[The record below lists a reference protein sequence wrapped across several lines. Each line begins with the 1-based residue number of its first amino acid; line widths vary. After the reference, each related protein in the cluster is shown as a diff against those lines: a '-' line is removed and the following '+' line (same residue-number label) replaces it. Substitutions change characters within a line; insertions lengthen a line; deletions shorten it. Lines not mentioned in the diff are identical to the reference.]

1 MTLEKRKGSRST
13 KDIPKNIMFQL
24 NSGEI
29 ETANL
34 VEWLAVDQKVLLQ
47 NLLHELNRSYFYND
61 IVSDIDSLQ
70 KQTVNTINEAIGV
83 GLFKNIQD
91 NNDQEIFSKIAN
103 HASDC
108 VRCWATYII
117 GFDENLSIS
126 EKLNQ
131 IQRFAADS
139 HFGVRE
145 IAWLATRKSIS
156 ENLEESIGILSTW
169 TLNSD
174 ENIRRFASEAT
185 RPRGVWC
192 AHIEILK
199 QNPELA
205 LSILEPL
212 KSDSSKYVQNSV
224 ANWLNDA
231 SKTQPNFVIEI
242 CKRWKSESNS
252 KETQYI
258 VNRALRTLENK

>member
-1 MTLEKRKGSRST
+1 MSESKRKGARST
-13 KDIPKNIMFQL
+13 KDIPAEIMLQL
-24 NSGEI
+24 NRGEI

-34 VEWLAVDQKVLLQ
+34 VEWLAVNQRLLLQ
-47 NLLHELNRSYFYND
+47 NLLQQLDRNQYYNS
-61 IVSDIDSLQ
+61 IIYDIDALK

-83 GLFKNIQD
+83 GLFKNIQS
-91 NNDQEIFSKIAN
+91 NNDSEIFSKLAN
-103 HASDC
+103 HASDS

-117 GFDENLSIS
+117 GFDENLSVS
-126 EKLNQ
+126 EKLSQ
-131 IQRFAADS
+131 IQPFAADA

-156 ENLEESIGILSTW
+156 DNLNESLAILSKW
-169 TLNSD
+169 TTHSD
-174 ENIRRFASEAT
+174 ENIRRFASEST

-192 AHIEILK
+192 AHIEVLK

-212 KSDSSKYVQNSV
+212 KSDESKYVQNSV

-231 SKTQPNFVIEI
+231 SKTKPEFVIDI
-242 CKRWKSESNS
+242 CKRWKQESNS
-252 KETQYI
+252 KETAYI
-258 VNRALRTLENK
+258 ISRALRTLEK

>member
-1 MTLEKRKGSRST
+1 MASEKRKGSRST
-13 KDIPKNIMFQL
+13 KDIPTEILLQL
-24 NSGEI
+24 NLGEI

-34 VEWLAVDQKVLLQ
+34 VEWLAVDQRILLKNLLQ
-47 NLLHELNRSYFYND
+47 QLDRNQYYDSIIL
-61 IVSDIDSLQ
+61 DIDALK

-83 GLFKNIQD
+83 GLFKNILA
-91 NNDQEIFSKIAN
+91 NNDSAIFPKLAN
-103 HASDC
+103 HISDC

-117 GFDENLSIS
+117 GFNENVSIS
-126 EKLNQ
+126 EKLLQ
-131 IQRFAADS
+131 IQPFAADI

-156 ENLEESIGILSTW
+156 DNLNESLVILSKW
-169 TLNSD
+169 TSNSD
-174 ENIRRFASEAT
+174 ENIRRFTSEVT

-192 AHIEILK
+192 AHIEVLK
-199 QNPELA
+199 QNPEFA

-212 KSDSSKYVQNSV
+212 KSDVSKYVQNSV

-231 SKTQPNFVIEI
+231 SKTKPEFVIEI

-252 KETQYI
+252 KETNYI
-258 VNRALRTLENK
+258 INRALRTLEK